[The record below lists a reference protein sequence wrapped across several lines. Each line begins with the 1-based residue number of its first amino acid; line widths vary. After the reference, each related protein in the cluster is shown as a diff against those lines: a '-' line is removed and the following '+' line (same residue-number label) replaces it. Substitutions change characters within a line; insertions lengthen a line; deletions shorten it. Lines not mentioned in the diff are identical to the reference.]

1 MAKIRRNGWFFGPS
15 KEELAASKQ
24 KQANFYAD
32 TIRRKLEMY
41 DAPYKAGDKYK
52 EIGKHSAQ
60 DMVQGT
66 WRDFQSKIFL
76 GEPYQ
81 MPLDEVVEIGRE
93 LFDKRQAVLQRL
105 ANINLKRNPAKRG
118 RPRRNPTEA
127 ITEIPNMHKYES
139 EQNKARL
146 TAAFIGHRLGT
157 FQPASQTSMVAG
169 CERCGATVTISGKDA
184 SGLAVVGKCIA

>member
-81 MPLDEVVEIGRE
+81 MSLDEVVDIGRDQ
-93 LFDKRQAVLQRL
+93 FDKRQAVLQRL
-105 ANINLKRNPAKRG
+105 KKNPSR
-118 RPRRNPTEA
+118 RIRRNPTEA